1 MCIHLQTIPFDK
13 SPVLFRGKSR
23 SATIV
28 LAYLMQ
34 KNSWSLERALKKV
47 RARRECV
54 APHEGFLAQLKLYES
69 MGHCIDGSNVQFKM
83 FRDDVYRT
91 SVLAALCMFYFSI
104 LRAIVLCANYT
115 VD

>member
-1 MCIHLQTIPFDK
+1 MSICPLSISLPAYSGTA
-13 SPVLFRGKSR
+13 SPHDICRGKSR
-23 SATIV
+23 SASVV

-83 FRDDVYRT
+83 FRDVHWT
-91 SVLAALCMFYFSI
+91 SFVAALCMFH
-104 LRAIVLCANYT
+104 LMGH
-115 VD
+115 

>member
-1 MCIHLQTIPFDK
+1 MCIFALKRFLSISLPAYSGTA
-13 SPVLFRGKSR
+13 SPHDICRGKSR
-23 SATIV
+23 SASVV

-83 FRDDVYRT
+83 FRDVHWT
-91 SVLAALCMFYFSI
+91 SFVAALCMFH
-104 LRAIVLCANYT
+104 LMGH
-115 VD
+115 

>member
-1 MCIHLQTIPFDK
+1 MCTQTV
-13 SPVLFRGKSR
+13 PVSSHDVCRGKSR
-23 SATIV
+23 SASVV

-83 FRDDVYRT
+83 FRDVHWT
-91 SVLAALCMFYFSI
+91 SFVAALCMSH
-104 LRAIVLCANYT
+104 LMGH
-115 VD
+115 